1 MIQSPFVTIR
11 GLIATIIGSDEKLN
25 FYETLSP
32 PLDYQG
38 WEKEN
43 NLLHL
48 SPIHRVEIKI
58 YKYTQNWALY

>member
-11 GLIATIIGSDEKLN
+11 GLIVTIIGSDEKLN
-25 FYETLSP
+25 FYETLFP

-43 NLLHL
+43 NLLHF
-48 SPIHRVEIKI
+48 SPG
-58 YKYTQNWALY
+58 

>member
-43 NLLHL
+43 NLLHF
-48 SPIHRVEIKI
+48 SPG
-58 YKYTQNWALY
+58 